1 MLTWANLQA
10 PSKSGGHSLRH
21 RDVSHSRTQVWA
33 PWRFNLGDHWATVNY
48 LITRSFVLR
57 EEMLLSRWQHGVD
70 CAARFS
76 EILSLIAGPE
86 RSSVV
91 LVDEPGLHEP
101 DGFDV
106 WAAPSWPTKKTW
118 NPSDYEK
125 WKFVYQLD
133 GVSSA
138 DIKNPTLE
146 DEKEIVRRLNFHGRS
161 VRLGKEMS
169 LEKIVEEMATAEL
182 FVGVDSGMS
191 HVAHSVGVPMILV
204 EYGLPIVTTHR
215 GKPFKHVRGTEE
227 LDQAIVKAI
236 K

>member
-1 MLTWANLQA
+1 
-10 PSKSGGHSLRH
+10 LRH
-21 RDVSHSRTQVWA
+21 KDVSHSRTQIWA

-48 LITRSFVLR
+48 LLTRSFVLR

-70 CAARFS
+70 CSVRFN

-106 WAAPSWPTKKTW
+106 WAAPSWPTIKTW
-118 NPSDYEK
+118 NPSDYKK
-125 WKFVYQLD
+125 WKIVYQLD
-133 GVSSA
+133 GISSA
-138 DIKNPTLE
+138 ESKNPSPE
-146 DEKEIVRRLNFHGRS
+146 DEKEIVSLLNRHGRATR
-161 VRLGKEMS
+161 VGKEMS
-169 LEKIVEEMATAEL
+169 LARVVEEMSTAEI

-204 EYGLPIVTTHR
+204 EYGLPIATTHR

-227 LDQAIVKAI
+227 LKAAVLKAMYDI
-236 K
+236 